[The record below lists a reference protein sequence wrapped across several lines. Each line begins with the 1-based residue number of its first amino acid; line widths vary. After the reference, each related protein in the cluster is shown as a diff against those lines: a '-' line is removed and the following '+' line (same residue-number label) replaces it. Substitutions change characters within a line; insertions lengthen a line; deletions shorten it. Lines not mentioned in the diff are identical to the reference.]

1 MEMLQAVISRL
12 ASNSFALKGWA
23 VTLVAGIFALSG
35 NDAGK
40 RYFLLAYMPI
50 IVFWILDAYYLQQ
63 EKLYR
68 ALYDKVRQQDE
79 NKIDF
84 CMDPSLP
91 ELKKEKSGFW
101 ECVISMTEL
110 GFYFPLAVTTAG
122 IIYITHF

>member
-1 MEMLQAVISRL
+1 MEKKVKHLEMLQAVISRL

-35 NDAGK
+35 NDADK

-50 IVFWILDAYYLQQ
+50 IVFWILDVYYLQQ

-91 ELKKEKSGFW
+91 ELKKKKADFGSVLSQRQNYGF
-101 ECVISMTEL
+101 M
-110 GFYFPLAVTTAG
+110 F
-122 IIYITHF
+122 H